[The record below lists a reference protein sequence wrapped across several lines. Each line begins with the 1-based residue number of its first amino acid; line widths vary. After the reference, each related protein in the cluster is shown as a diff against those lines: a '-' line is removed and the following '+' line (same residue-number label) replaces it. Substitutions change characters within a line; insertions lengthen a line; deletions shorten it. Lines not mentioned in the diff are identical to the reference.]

1 MRPHLLSQFNAINIR
16 ASLLLFCVLSFG
28 HSVRAEDSPAK
39 PVLAEKAVPIA
50 VSRNMPVMGESVTV
64 GRLAS
69 NATSCEVADPSGG
82 VTTLRFGAD
91 GKALWVPARYGPHQL
106 RLDGKTRKVRVLASR
121 LYFHWWEA
129 RGFPPNATHVMNI
142 APGSIHEWNDRGVP
156 ILGWVVGE
164 YAHRENSGY
173 KPPYSKPEQWVA
185 DWTRAAEKVRNENGS
200 YNGFSLDEVFCGNVE
215 PNPAIIEAVA
225 LYRKAVGADATLA
238 VYSGGAET
246 GFDASAKLLKDSKAL
261 CMIESYWGD
270 EDLFAKRWQDMKQY
284 GLEKQTIFAIGPGF
298 KLRADCHG
306 PLTVDEVRAEFMK
319 VRRVAPESPGIA
331 IYNAFAESERT
342 TLQPVLD
349 EACSQAIE
357 DFYLKPVLFASASN
371 NGEVRVAE
379 LKNIGNDD
387 AKDFRIIWR
396 DAQGGTVK
404 EASLPPIR
412 PGATQS
418 VPAPANAA
426 SFQLSVPKECV
437 NLHPQGVTL
446 QN

>member
-1 MRPHLLSQFNAINIR
+1 MITIKHFR
-16 ASLLLFCVLSFG
+16 ASLLLVCALSCG
-28 HSVRAEDSPAK
+28 QPVRAEASPAK
-39 PVLAEKAVPIA
+39 AVPAEKAVPIA
-50 VSRNMPVMGESVTV
+50 VSRNMPVMGEAVMV
-64 GRLAS
+64 GRLAT
-69 NATSCEVADPSGG
+69 NATSCEVADPSGS

-91 GKALWVPARYGPHQL
+91 GKALWVPARHGPHQL
-106 RLDGKTRKVRVLASR
+106 RLDGKTRKVWVLASP

-129 RGFPPNATHVMNI
+129 RLFPHNATHVMNI
-142 APGSIHEWNDRGVP
+142 APDSIREWNDRGVP

-164 YAHRENSGY
+164 YAHRKDSGY
-173 KPPYSKPEQWVA
+173 NPPYSKPEQWVA

-200 YNGFSLDEVFCGNVE
+200 YNGFSLDEVFCANVE

-225 LYRKAVGADATLA
+225 LYRKNVGADATLA
-238 VYSGGAET
+238 VYSGGAEK
-246 GFDASAKLLKDSKAL
+246 GFDTSAGLLKDSKAL

-306 PLTVDEVRAEFMK
+306 PLTVEEVRAEFMK

-331 IYNAFAESERT
+331 IYNAFAESDRS
-342 TLQPVLD
+342 TLQSVLD

-357 DFYLKPVLFASASN
+357 DFYLKPVLFASASKH
-371 NGEVRVAE
+371 GEVRVAA

-387 AKDFRIIWR
+387 AKGFLIIWR
-396 DAQGGTVK
+396 NAKGGTIH
-404 EASLPPIR
+404 ETGLPPIR

-418 VPAPANAA
+418 VPAPAEAA
-426 SFQLSVPKECV
+426 SFQLSVPEGCV
-437 NLHPQGVTL
+437 NLLPQGVTL